1 MEIAVTFNA
10 SKAGEIKRF
19 VDEYYER
26 DFGVMPESTQL
37 TFIFHR
43 PLEAHDIVSVFID
56 NSCDFDMQLWVDMEG
71 LHVHVT
77 TENLYAVLLSILTC
91 AA

>member
-1 MEIAVTFNA
+1 MEITVTFKA
-10 SKAGEIKRF
+10 KKAGEIKRF

-37 TFIFHR
+37 TFVFHR
-43 PLEAHDIVSVFID
+43 PLEAHDMVSVFVD

-71 LHVHVT
+71 LNVHVT
-77 TENLYAVLLSILTC
+77 TENLYIVLLSILTF